1 MTEPATLDAR
11 APTNPAVPV
20 TLADLAPGTAC
31 VMAVVVR
38 PEETQ
43 LRLGYPGGRRVTVA
57 APGVP
62 SLASDPWPT
71 TMRPVA
77 VRISARGGSLTCS
90 VLATTPSGPARVAI
104 SVAQAL
110 SWCVSGV
117 HAVLSVE

>member
-1 MTEPATLDAR
+1 
-11 APTNPAVPV
+11 
-20 TLADLAPGTAC
+20 
-31 VMAVVVR
+31 MAVVVR

-77 VRISARGGSLTCS
+77 VRISARGGASRAACS
-90 VLATTPSGPARVAI
+90 RRRRRDLRAWPSASPRPSRGACPACTPYCP
-104 SVAQAL
+104 L
-110 SWCVSGV
+110 S
-117 HAVLSVE
+117 